1 MKTDGEERALLC
13 MGAFSYALREY
24 ACRLCCTY
32 EVAPG
37 LLLSGCWTMH
47 GGRFLCIERRWVCRC
62 GGQFFQA
69 GALTQATESC
79 QTVYHQ
85 GFLLLNRKEDLRRYS
100 QGLLCKHKEV
110 KIFWFIEGVSWSPM
124 WSLQLAMSFWAS
136 WLRSPE
142 TVKLNERKPA
152 FISCL

>member
-1 MKTDGEERALLC
+1 
-13 MGAFSYALREY
+13 MGAFCYALREY
-24 ACRLCCTY
+24 ACRLCSTY
-32 EVAPG
+32 EVALG
-37 LLLSGCWTMH
+37 LWVSGWWTMH
-47 GGRFLCIERRWVCRC
+47 GGRFFMHWERMGVLCRY

-110 KIFWFIEGVSWSPM
+110 KIFWFIEGVSWSPV